1 MQCYDKFSWM
11 TFVKVKVQKGKP
23 IGVVSLTFLRR
34 KICLFVC
41 GPQYSDETL
50 AVFKS
55 YKLDDM
61 QASKR
66 KLEDLRASGGD
77 HVYFAKFLTSEKVKK
92 KNLLDFRK
100 IQNVDVLDKRLHER
114 AHLSIYS

>member
-11 TFVKVKVQKGKP
+11 TFVKVKVQKRKP

-34 KICLFVC
+34 KISLFAC

-92 KNLLDFRK
+92 PFRLQKN
-100 IQNVDVLDKRLHER
+100 
-114 AHLSIYS
+114 

>member
-1 MQCYDKFSWM
+1 MLRQILLDDLR
-11 TFVKVKVQKGKP
+11 QGKSTEKETNSCHD
-23 IGVVSLTFLRR
+23 VSALETQ
-34 KICLFVC
+34 ISVSFVC

-66 KLEDLRASGGD
+66 KLDDLRASGGD
-77 HVYFAKFLTSEKVKK
+77 HVYFAKFLTSEKV
-92 KNLLDFRK
+92 RK
-100 IQNVDVLDKRLHER
+100 VF
-114 AHLSIYS
+114 